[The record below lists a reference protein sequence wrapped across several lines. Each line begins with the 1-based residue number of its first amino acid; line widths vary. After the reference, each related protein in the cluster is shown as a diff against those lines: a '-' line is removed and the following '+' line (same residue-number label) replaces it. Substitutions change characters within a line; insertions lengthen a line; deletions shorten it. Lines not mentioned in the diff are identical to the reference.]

1 MEGWKSYLA
10 NPAPGNVLIKVANP
24 KQGDDQIAY
33 SIGRFKA
40 IKCVTGGDAATHGI
54 GIMTE
59 ARWKKTRDFMVGTHM
74 LGAGVAWKNAFTTRY
89 VQGLNIIA

>member
-10 NPAPGNVLIKVANP
+10 APAPGNVLIKNANP

-33 SIGRFKA
+33 SIAKFKA
-40 IKCVTGGDAATHGI
+40 IKCITGGDAATQGI

-59 ARWKKTRDFMVGTHM
+59 ARWKKTRDFMVASKMLAEGTD
-74 LGAGVAWKNAFTTRY
+74 WKAAFTTRF
-89 VQGLNIIA
+89 VKGLNVIA

>member
-1 MEGWKSYLA
+1 MQGWKNYLA
-10 NPAPGNVLIKVANP
+10 NPAAGNVLIKQANP

-40 IKCVTGGDAATHGI
+40 IKCVTGGDAATQGI

-74 LGAGVAWKNAFTTRY
+74 LAADVPWKTAFTTQF
-89 VQGLNIIA
+89 VKGLNIIA